1 MAEGEFTFEGV
12 TWGGD
17 TRFVVTKSAA
27 NMGDVRVEDADN
39 AYGDGVLV
47 GRDSLGA
54 GSMSWE
60 VTTDADHFEDPAGT
74 NALDLWEDLAAA
86 WRVAV
91 REQIPGKLY
100 PLSYTA
106 LGRRRRIYGRPR
118 RQDIP
123 SSGDILAMQGQAA
136 GAIEFMLAEP
146 YTYGEDEQSIT
157 IDRITTG
164 TGGVTIPTQIP
175 FVVGVTP
182 GARNGSLHIDGRA
195 PTPLLVKFHGP
206 VIDPYLR
213 GPGLDISLRGK
224 IDPGM
229 VVTVD
234 TRQKTIDRGLTNVRG
249 ALVRGSSL
257 GARLNP
263 GTHQLTYGGSDATNS
278 SFVTVSWRPA
288 YYSI

>member
-17 TRFVVTKSAA
+17 SRLVIEDMAA
-27 NMGDVRVEDADN
+27 SMGEVRTEDAEN
-39 AYGDGVLV
+39 AYGDGALV

-60 VTTDADHFEDPAGT
+60 LSTDADDYEDPGV
-74 NALDLWEDLAAA
+74 NALDLWEDIAAA

-91 REQIPGKLY
+91 RDNEPGRLY

-106 LGRRRRIYGRPR
+106 LGRRRRVYGRPR
-118 RQDIP
+118 RMDIP
-123 SSGDILAMQGQAA
+123 KGPDILAMQGQAR
-136 GAIEFMLAEP
+136 GAVEFLLASP
-146 YTYGEDEQSIT
+146 YTYDEDEQSIT
-157 IDRITTG
+157 IDRISTSSGG
-164 TGGVTIPTQIP
+164 TTIPAAVP
-175 FVVGVTP
+175 FLVGANP
-182 GARNGSLHIDGRA
+182 GARNGALTNGGRA
-195 PTPLLVKFHGP
+195 PTPFVARFHGP

-213 GPGLDISLRGK
+213 GPDFEIALRGRL
-224 IDPGM
+224 DPGM

-234 TRQKTIDRGLTNVRG
+234 TRQKTIDRGLTDARG

-257 GARLNP
+257 GATLKP
-263 GTHQLTYGGSDATNS
+263 GTHQLTYGGQDTTNS